1 MITVLGLGGGGELD
15 LVPTLYPRVL
25 VGKYTSVSISNLGV
39 VSEIIY
45 SKFLLDL
52 SLFTFPFHL
61 ISMVLFDVNFRNKF
75 ATSPR

>member
-1 MITVLGLGGGGELD
+1 MITVLGLGGGGGLD